1 MNLHHV
7 LLLLAASTGALAV
20 GQAPASSFDSGI
32 EGWGVVEVPGPPYDT
47 VVTNSTPF
55 FSTVFGQPTGS
66 IFSTDRNGNLFLFS
80 APGAFL
86 GDQSAA
92 IGGFLA
98 YDLRFTPGNLAPGSL
113 HPDVILQGAG
123 QTIVIDA
130 FADAATQT
138 GYWESHSIPLT
149 AGAGWQFDD
158 LSGAAVSPV
167 AFATIMTNL
176 TAVWIRGDFWAGVE
190 TSFLDNPRL
199 LAPGSGA
206 SAAVMALPTS
216 CNGPAGPLNLTAGS
230 LPQLGTAFGATATG
244 FAAGALGFTILGFQS
259 PGLPLSQF
267 SSAAL
272 PNCDLLASTD
282 SVLLALPSNGAASF
296 SWTIPGAPVFAGLDL
311 YLQFLQLELGP
322 MNALTSLSSS
332 NGLQLTLGS

>member
-1 MNLHHV
+1 MNLHF
-7 LLLLAASTGALAV
+7 LAFLLAASTGALAI
-20 GQAPASSFDSGI
+20 GQTPASSFDNGI
-32 EGWGVVEVPGPPYDT
+32 EGWSVIEVPAPPYGT
-47 VVTNSTPF
+47 VVVTSAPF
-55 FSTVFGQPTGS
+55 FSTTFGRPTGS

-80 APGAFL
+80 APSSFL
-86 GDQSAA
+86 GDQSTA
-92 IGGFLA
+92 IGGLLA
-98 YDLRFTPGNLAPGSL
+98 YDLRFTPSNLAPGSL

-138 GYWESHSIPLT
+138 GNWESHSIPLT

-158 LSGAAVSPV
+158 LSGAAVSPA
-167 AFATIMTNL
+167 AFATIMANL

-199 LAPGSGA
+199 IASGSGA
-206 SAAVMALPTS
+206 SAAAMVLPTP
-216 CNGPAGPLNLTAGS
+216 CNGPAGPLNLTANS
-230 LPQLGTAFGATATG
+230 LPQLGTAFCATAAG
-244 FAAGALGFTILGFQS
+244 FAAGTLGFSILGFQS

-267 SSAAL
+267 SPAAL

-296 SWTIPGAPVFAGLDL
+296 SWTIPASPVFAGLDL

-322 MNALTSLSSS
+322 NALTSLSSS